1 MLKMIRKQ
9 MNKKGF
15 TLIELVVVIAILA
28 ILAAIAVPQLLGF
41 QDRAREQ
48 ADKQTAVQIRNA
60 LSLLNANGE
69 IVLSD
74 GGTYTVAVAGTVT
87 VVGIALNTDPVGADG
102 VGVQALVEELTDTI
116 AVEGTSALIIEVQE
130 DGEVE
135 VTSP

>member
-1 MLKMIRKQ
+1 MLKIIRKQ

-60 LSLLNANGE
+60 LSLLHANGE
-69 IVLSD
+69 L
-74 GGTYTVAVAGTVT
+74 TVAVLGTVT
-87 VVGIALNTDPVGADG
+87 YTAGTDAFGVTGIIDTATGVAMLEPLLSGLTGGITIEGSKDIIVTISATGVVT
-102 VGVQALVEELTDTI
+102 
-116 AVEGTSALIIEVQE
+116 
-130 DGEVE
+130 